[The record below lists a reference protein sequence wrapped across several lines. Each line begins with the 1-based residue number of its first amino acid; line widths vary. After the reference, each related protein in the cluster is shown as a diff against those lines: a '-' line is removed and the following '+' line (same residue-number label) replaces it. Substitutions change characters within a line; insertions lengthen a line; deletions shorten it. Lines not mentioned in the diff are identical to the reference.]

1 MRKIAQLCGVSMAL
15 VARLSPCQAHDI
27 EQIEAD
33 IRLLSPDPSAAL
45 DLQQVAS
52 TYGLLGVEHI
62 LSGIDHLMFVVALT
76 VLIGFQRQLV
86 IGITGFTAAHSLT
99 LALAALGLMRLPSAP
114 IEAWIALS
122 IVVVCAEALRPRD
135 SMTRRFPFVV
145 PFVIGLIHGLGFAGA
160 LSEVGLPVGYRAAA
174 LLSFNLGVEAG
185 QLFVIGCVGLIV
197 RLGAQ
202 FAWADRARAM
212 VLSAFGSVAAYW
224 TIERVWVLMTL

>member
-1 MRKIAQLCGVSMAL
+1 MVSMVLA
-15 VARLSPCQAHDI
+15 ASMSPCQAHDI

-52 TYGLLGVEHI
+52 AYGLLGVEHI
-62 LSGIDHLMFVVALT
+62 LSGIDHLMFVIALA
-76 VLIGFQRQLV
+76 VLVGFKRQLV

-99 LALAALGLMRLPSAP
+99 LALATLGLMRFPSAP

-160 LSEVGLPVGYRAAA
+160 LSEVGLPIGYRAAA
-174 LLSFNLGVEAG
+174 LLSFNLGVEVG
-185 QLFVIGCVGLIV
+185 QLFVIGCVWLIV

-202 FAWADRARAM
+202 LAFADRVRLM
-212 VLSAFGSVAAYW
+212 VLSVFGSIAAYW
-224 TIERVWVLMTL
+224 TIERVWELMTL

>member
-1 MRKIAQLCGVSMAL
+1 MAL

-52 TYGLLGVEHI
+52 AYGLLGVEHI
-62 LSGIDHLMFVVALT
+62 LSGIDHLMFVVALAM
-76 VLIGFQRQLV
+76 LIGFKRQLV

-99 LALAALGLMRLPSAP
+99 FALAALGLMRLPSAP

-185 QLFVIGCVGLIV
+185 QLAVVGLALLAWWIG
-197 RLGAQ
+197 RRQPALLHARTPALYAIGAL
-202 FAWADRARAM
+202 ASWWSIDRSIA
-212 VLSAFGSVAAYW
+212 VFL
-224 TIERVWVLMTL
+224 